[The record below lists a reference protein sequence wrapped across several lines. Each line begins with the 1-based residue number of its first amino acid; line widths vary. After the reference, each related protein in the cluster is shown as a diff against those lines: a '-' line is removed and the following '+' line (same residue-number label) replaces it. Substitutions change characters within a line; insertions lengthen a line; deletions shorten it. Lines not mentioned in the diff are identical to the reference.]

1 MTVSAVWPDRMVV
14 RTVKYETVSACKAME
29 IGDRVAA

>member
-1 MTVSAVWPDRMVV
+1 MTVSAVWPDRMVEC
-14 RTVKYETVSACKAME
+14 TVKYETVAACKAME

>member
-14 RTVKYETVSACKAME
+14 RIVKYETVAACKAME
-29 IGDRVAA
+29 IGDRVAT